1 MAECLRKVSPSQVS
15 ALFEGWQEGMLFSAL
30 EGSMG
35 CFWALA
41 DHPFAAICEI
51 GDFLFLAGSEEDA
64 ERLIQPFAQD
74 GRFHILVCRSRGL
87 HEAAGQVLKGLVKE
101 DLRYAFHKECSFDPD
116 HLTDLAHAHP
126 ADITF
131 RLFDEACYHQ
141 ALSQEWSR
149 DFVSQFASAQ
159 EYLTHGIGV
168 AAFRNGGMISGASSY
183 IYWKNGIE
191 IELDTREDQRRQGL
205 ACACA
210 ARLMLECL
218 ERGILPSWDAAS
230 AQSARLAE
238 KLGFRPAGSYPVWLF
253 NE

>member
-1 MAECLRKVSPSQVS
+1 MAESLKRLNAAEAAV
-15 ALFEGWQEGMLFSAL
+15 LFAGWEETLIWSAL

-35 CFWALA
+35 CLWTLA
-41 DHPFAAICEI
+41 EYPFAAICET

-87 HEAAGQVLKGLVKE
+87 HKAAGQALKGLAKE

-116 HLTDLAHAHP
+116 RLTDLAHAHP

-183 IYWKNGIE
+183 IYWKDGIE

-210 ARLMLECL
+210 ARLILECL
-218 ERGILPSWDAAS
+218 ERGIQPSWDAAN

-238 KLGFRPAGSYPVWLF
+238 KLGFRPAGSYPVWLL